1 MNKRSDIMTKNEFT
15 LLYAI
20 RQNGMRSRT
29 AFAEETGLSVS
40 TVSRLLGQF
49 RDAGLTDENG
59 ITEAGL
65 AALAPYRVDNA
76 VIMAAGLS
84 SRFVPLSLE
93 KPKGL
98 LNVKGEVLI
107 ERQIEQLH
115 EAGVQKIVLILGYR
129 SEDFLYLADKYEGIT
144 IVVNPLYDVKNNTY
158 TLYCA
163 KDHIRNSYI
172 CSSDDYFAVNPF
184 TDHVYRSYYAAI
196 RAAEPTNEWY
206 MTPDE
211 NGCIRSVTIGGTE
224 GDIMLGHVYWD
235 RAFSEAMLS
244 ILEADQSVGKYD
256 QALWETILKE
266 RVASLPPM
274 EIKVYPDGS
283 IFEFDSLDELR
294 AFDPRYVDDT
304 QSRIIDE
311 IAATLG
317 VRARDL
323 NGFRPR
329 KDGSGALSFTFRA
342 KGTQYLWKRE
352 NDRTDATVVPVEE
365 A

>member
-1 MNKRSDIMTKNEFT
+1 MNNRSMEMTKNEFT

-20 RQNGMRSRT
+20 RQHGPADRRT
-29 AFAEETGLSVS
+29 LAVRTGLDEP
-40 TVSRLLGQF
+40 TVSDLLGRF
-49 RDAGLTDENG
+49 RSGGLTDENG
-59 ITEAGL
+59 ITAAGER
-65 AALAPYRVDNA
+65 ALLPYRVDNA

-98 LNVKGEVLI
+98 LNVKGEILI
-107 ERQIEQLH
+107 ERQIGQLH
-115 EAGVQKIVLILGYR
+115 AAGIRKIVLILGYR
-129 SEDFLYLADKYEGIT
+129 SADFLYLADKYDGIT
-144 IVVNPLYDVKNNTY
+144 IVENPLYDVKNNTY

-163 KDHIRNSYI
+163 KEFFGNSYI

-196 RAAEPTNEWY
+196 HVTEPTNEWY

-211 NGCIRSVTIGGTE
+211 NGCIRSVAIGGTE

-235 RAFSEAMLS
+235 RAFSGAMLS
-244 ILEADQSVGKYD
+244 ILEADQTVGQYD

-274 EIKVYPDGS
+274 EIKVYPEGT

-304 QSRIIDE
+304 QSRIVKE
-311 IAATLG
+311 IAAALG
-317 VRARDL
+317 VNERDIT
-323 NGFRPR
+323 GFLPV
-329 KDGSGALSFTFRA
+329 KDGSKAVAFTFTA
-342 KGTQYLWKRE
+342 NGTPYLWKRE
-352 NDRTDATVVPVEE
+352 PGRTDAVIAPVCKR
-365 A
+365 

>member
-1 MNKRSDIMTKNEFT
+1 MTKDEFT

-20 RQNGMRSRT
+20 RRCGMQSSGRLG
-29 AFAEETGLSVS
+29 EETGMPDE
-40 TVSRLLGQF
+40 TVSRLLERF
-49 RDAGLTDENG
+49 RGAGLTDENG
-59 ITEAGL
+59 ITGAGVE
-65 AALAPYRVDNA
+65 ALAPYRVDNA

-115 EAGVQKIVLILGYR
+115 KAGVQKIVLILGYR

-235 RAFSEAMLS
+235 HAFSAAMLS
-244 ILEADQSVGKYD
+244 ILEADQSVGQYD
-256 QALWETILKE
+256 QALWETILME
-266 RVASLPPM
+266 RAASLPPM
-274 EIKVYPDGS
+274 EIRVYPDGS

-294 AFDPRYVDDT
+294 AFDPRYVDEP
-304 QSRIIDE
+304 QSRIIKE
-311 IAATLG
+311 IADRLG
-317 VRARDL
+317 CEQREIA
-323 NGFRPR
+323 GFRPV
-329 KDGSGALSFTFRA
+329 KNVSDAVAFTFTA
-342 KGTQYLWKRE
+342 KGKPYLWKRR
-352 NDRTDATVVPVEE
+352 NDRTDADVVPVEAE
-365 A
+365 

>member
-1 MNKRSDIMTKNEFT
+1 MTKNEFS
-15 LLYAI
+15 LLYAVKTH
-20 RQNGMRSRT
+20 GMRSVSVLSDRIGIDEPT
-29 AFAEETGLSVS
+29 VKRLMDAFAAREWI
-40 TVSRLLGQF
+40 
-49 RDAGLTDENG
+49 DERG
-59 ITEAGL
+59 VTEAGEL
-65 AALAPYRVDNA
+65 ALLPYRVDNA
-76 VIMAAGLS
+76 IIMAAGLS

-98 LNVKGEVLI
+98 LNVKGEILI

-115 EAGVQKIVLILGYR
+115 AAGIHKIVLILGYR

-163 KDHIRNSYI
+163 KEHFGNSYI

-184 TDHVYRSYYAAI
+184 ADHVYQSYYAAI
-196 RAAEPTNEWY
+196 HVTEPTNEWY
-206 MTPDE
+206 MTPDA
-211 NGCIRSVTIGGTE
+211 NGCIRRVEIGGGE

-244 ILEADQSVGKYD
+244 VLEADQRVGQYD

-266 RVASLPPM
+266 RVDSLPPM
-274 EIKVYPDGS
+274 EIKVYPEGS

-304 QSRIIDE
+304 QSRIMKE
-311 IAATLG
+311 IAAMLG
-317 VRARDL
+317 VHERDL
-323 NGFRPR
+323 TGFRPV
-329 KDGSGALSFTFRA
+329 KDGSKALSFTFRA
-342 KGTQYLWKRE
+342 KGTPYLWKRQPGK
-352 NDRTDATVVPVEE
+352 TDAIVAPVPEE
-365 A
+365 